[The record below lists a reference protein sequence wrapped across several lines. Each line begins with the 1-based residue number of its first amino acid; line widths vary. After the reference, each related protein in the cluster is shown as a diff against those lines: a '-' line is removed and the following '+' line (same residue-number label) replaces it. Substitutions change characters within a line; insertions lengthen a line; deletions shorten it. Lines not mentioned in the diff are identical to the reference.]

1 MEMDTKIT
9 QYDIAKQGL
18 ESGAV
23 TPFSDTKTMSELTNI
38 GAWLSTDKTFQY
50 FMLLCREAYD
60 FTVINVTSTNYSKAA
75 NEIREVLESRG
86 DIVFIEYCHDEE
98 NYELWIKTNEY
109 MKTVTGSDYVM
120 FKLFPCNDF
129 VIEV

>member
-23 TPFSDTKTMSELTNI
+23 THFSKTKTLSELTNI

-60 FTVINVTSTNYSKAA
+60 FTVINMASTNYSKAA